1 MDIFL
6 PYAKLETQKG
16 NPNLSQKQ
24 INLLS
29 LFSFHNINSSS
40 SLSLG
45 YLSIQLKSVNYLMS
59 TIAGMVKTERGSRVT
74 SIVNNVS
81 LPPFYETL

>member
-6 PYAKLETQKG
+6 PYAKLETQKAT
-16 NPNLSQKQ
+16 Q
-24 INLLS
+24 IFHKNRLTMS

-59 TIAGMVKTERGSRVT
+59 TIAGMVKTEQGSRVT
-74 SIVNNVS
+74 
-81 LPPFYETL
+81 LAL